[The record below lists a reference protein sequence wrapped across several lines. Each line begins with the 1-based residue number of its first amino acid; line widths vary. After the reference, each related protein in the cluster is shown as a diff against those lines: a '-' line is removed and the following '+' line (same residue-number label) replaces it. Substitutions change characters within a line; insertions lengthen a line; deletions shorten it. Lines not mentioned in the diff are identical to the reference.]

1 MCQLHKTYKPNHYLA
16 KYKML
21 FNFHDSSI
29 VMVFNRLKKRI
40 EFWSE
45 VNSDYFFSED
55 VENELT
61 DLQLRMNEKLSALE
75 ITINKLL
82 EEVESEMGPVN
93 KWNYGESNMHFH
105 IQMFENLQNYAS
117 LERNFLE
124 YYTYDIM
131 KKIGPKV
138 GDELEAQWEYAPVPW
153 YK

>member
-1 MCQLHKTYKPNHYLA
+1 MKNYLH
-16 KYKML
+16 
-21 FNFHDSSI
+21 
-29 VMVFNRLKKRI
+29 
-40 EFWSE
+40 W
-45 VNSDYFFSED
+45 
-55 VENELT
+55 
-61 DLQLRMNEKLSALE
+61 KLLSK
-75 ITINKLL
+75 KLL